1 MALIGVPP
9 SSWHIVCSCRRMR
22 FSKLFVALA
31 GLTFSAC
38 SGMDSESKTPTDP
51 WRATSSRIEVF
62 SFAYEDGS
70 SGFGAA
76 RTELSSEQVEALEGL
91 QVIENP
97 TGPLGNDFASYSIR
111 IWDEDATVTRYRA
124 ASDDV
129 LDGDEAD
136 HTLPTI
142 AFASLSPFLETFH
155 CLRAQDTRGSGEA
168 SVGPVTGAAAVA
180 LGAVVPSVSTSARG
194 CRHGLFSV
202 GGSAI
207 WLRLEVEEAGT
218 YSIATEECFPTT
230 ELHLFSSDGGDEV
243 ASASGAFS
251 ACPTLEQHFVEP
263 GSYPLLVQ
271 VPPGAHGGDFFL
283 SISPR

>member
-1 MALIGVPP
+1 
-9 SSWHIVCSCRRMR
+9 MR
-22 FSKLFVALA
+22 FSMLLVALG

-38 SGMDSESKTPTDP
+38 SGTDSESKTPTAP
-51 WRATSSRIEVF
+51 WRASSSRIEVF
-62 SFAYEDGS
+62 SFAYEEGS

-76 RTELSSEQVEALEGL
+76 RAELSSEQVAALDSL
-91 QVIENP
+91 QVIANP

-142 AFASLSPFLETFH
+142 AFASLAPFLETIH
-155 CLRAQDTRGSGEA
+155 CLRAQETRSSGEA
-168 SVGPVTGAAAVA
+168 SVGAVRGAAAVA

-194 CRHGLFSV
+194 CHHGLFSV
-202 GGSAI
+202 GGSDI
-207 WLRLEVEEAGT
+207 WLRLDVEEAGT
-218 YSIATEECFPTT
+218 YSIATEECFQTT
-230 ELHLFSSDGGDEV
+230 ELHVFSSDGRDEV
-243 ASASGAFS
+243 ASSSGASS
-251 ACPTLEQHFVEP
+251 ACPALEQHFLEP

-271 VPPGAHGGDFFL
+271 VSPGPGGGDFFL